1 VAGYGWCGRGV
12 AMRARGLG
20 ANVIVTEV
28 DPIKALEALMDGYR
42 VMSMA
47 EAAVIGDVFITVTGD
62 KHVIARDHFERM
74 KNGAILCNS
83 GHFNVE
89 IDLDSLAKISSS
101 RRQTREFV
109 EEYCF
114 RDGRKLY
121 VLAEGRLINLAAAE
135 GHPASVMDMSF
146 ADQALSAD
154 YMVKNHSTLE
164 KRVYSV
170 PDDLDDVTAA
180 AIANPGMSAWAA
192 FKQRAYLTAGETVLV
207 NGATGTAG
215 RLAVQIAK
223 HMGANKVVATGRNV
237 EALKALSV
245 LGADVTIPLGD
256 CGDAFE
262 DSLKEQFSSD
272 GIDVVLDYLWGQSA
286 ERIII
291 AGAKAGKDA
300 VPIRFIHIGA
310 VSAPNITLPSAA
322 LRSSAITLMG
332 SGVGSIPMDSLVKS
346 ISELM
351 QAAVSGGFEIATKT
365 FPLSEVER
373 AWAAANSMPRTV
385 FLMP

>member
-1 VAGYGWCGRGV
+1 MKAAIVVEAGKPPIYGDFKEPVPANGEV
-12 AMRARGLG
+12 QVTVSAAALSNVVKSRA
-20 ANVIVTEV
+20 
-28 DPIKALEALMDGYR
+28 
-42 VMSMA
+42 
-47 EAAVIGDVFITVTGD
+47 
-62 KHVIARDHFERM
+62 
-74 KNGAILCNS
+74 S
-83 GHFNVE
+83 GTHY
-89 IDLDSLAKISSS
+89 SSS
-101 RRQTREFV
+101 DQLPFV
-109 EEYCF
+109 VGIDGVG
-114 RDGRKLY
+114 RLDDGR
-121 VLAEGRLINLAAAE
+121 
-135 GHPASVMDMSF
+135 
-146 ADQALSAD
+146 
-154 YMVKNHSTLE
+154 
-164 KRVYSV
+164 RVYFALPEAPFGSMSEKTVIRPSQCVSV